1 MAISGATAFSLS
13 EAGRCCCAH
22 ITKKFAAYI
31 AIAEQGIHRSHFGF
45 RKFFVTFITSTA
57 ACMNSMAQR
66 SLATS
71 DSGRLANHCNEE
83 KKIWNGEKSVKRLY
97 AR

>member
-1 MAISGATAFSLS
+1 
-13 EAGRCCCAH
+13 
-22 ITKKFAAYI
+22 
-31 AIAEQGIHRSHFGF
+31 
-45 RKFFVTFITSTA
+45 
-57 ACMNSMAQR
+57 MNSMVQR